1 MRLPTIEDPNS
12 HESSPLDDPL
22 NSTYVRVIAIEIV
35 VIILLFIVGLL
46 FQ

>member
-35 VIILLFIVGLL
+35 IIVLLFILGQL